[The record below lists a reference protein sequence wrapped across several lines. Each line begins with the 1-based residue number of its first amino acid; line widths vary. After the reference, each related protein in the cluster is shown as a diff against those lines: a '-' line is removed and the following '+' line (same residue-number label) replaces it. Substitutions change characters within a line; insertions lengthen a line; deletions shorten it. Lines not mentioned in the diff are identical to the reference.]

1 MRNHSLVQGPRSLA
15 AVVTALAV
23 AALAVL
29 LTAASP
35 SAAGATPT
43 LRAAAKA
50 RTVAPGGSLSIDYVV
65 KPAPATLV
73 LRLDRGPRRTVRVAK
88 GRGQVAFAVPA
99 ATAPGAH
106 RLTVCAKT
114 TCRSLPVTVSA
125 ATAKKGPGQS
135 TGPAGPAPTPSPGP
149 TLPATPP
156 PPLPGPGPAPGAIDF
171 TLPPDPLDVDAQTDA
186 GRRTSAT
193 IDVDGGTLET
203 VGADGTLYRLTVPAG
218 ALLSPERISMTP
230 IEAVAGM
237 PFSGGLKAG
246 VQLEPSGLRFADYV
260 TVEIIGHPAVAPQ
273 RETGFLYQRDGDE
286 LQLYPLEESPGR
298 TTFRIIHFSG
308 VGIADGTEAERNAQL
323 LRRTRDVEGQ
333 FGAQIATYFR
343 PGEGIDYAGL
353 KATLRAYHDQV
364 LKPLL
369 DAAATD
375 DGLAIQAINR
385 YIPWARMLSLLF
397 ADEDEFMVA
406 ERQAA
411 QEQWVRVTKNALTRA
426 YQRCIDQNQ
435 PEELPA
441 IISWW
446 RQLALLSDEP
456 ALPADALNRCARFEL
471 DFHTQIAQ
479 KHLGNV
485 EGPEVWKSEAIAENL
500 IIELDPISLMPRGST
515 AAEYVDFRV
524 DIPPHKSGTGCWYG
538 GGEWETVFP
547 LTVSRLTIDLNA
559 HQHSDGTYG
568 YPPLERGKIAVSIVP
583 FLVHELHLTV
593 DCGNSTGSAAWGAF
607 LSSTFVALHDE
618 DQLDDF
624 GGIVFTDWTGPSGG
638 GTMLGAKT
646 YFRTVF
652 LGAEETREDTTL
664 ELYHAPIG

>member
-1 MRNHSLVQGPRSLA
+1 MRKVSLVHRPGRL
-15 AVVTALAV
+15 V
-23 AALAVL
+23 AALA
-29 LTAASP
+29 AALALWLASGAEAATP
-35 SAAGATPT
+35 SLRASAAPAT
-43 LRAAAKA
+43 
-50 RTVAPGGSLSIDYVV
+50 VSPGGALRVDYNV

-73 LRLDRGPRRTVRVAK
+73 LRLDRGPRKTVRAAK
-88 GRGQVAFAVPA
+88 THGRASFVIPA
-99 ATAPGAH
+99 GTTPGAH
-106 RLTVCAKT
+106 RLAVCAKT
-114 TCRSLPVTVSA
+114 TCRSLPLTVSA
-125 ATAKKGPGQS
+125 TTAKKSPVQPS
-135 TGPAGPAPTPSPGP
+135 GPAAPVATPPSPAPTPPVTP
-149 TLPATPP
+149 VPP
-156 PPLPGPGPAPGAIDF
+156 PPVPGPAPGPIDF
-171 TLPPDPLDVDAQTDA
+171 TAPPDPLDVDAQTDA

-246 VQLEPSGLRFADYV
+246 VQLEPSGLRFIDYV

-471 DFHTQIAQ
+471 DFQTQIAQ

-583 FLVHELHLTV
+583 FL
-593 DCGNSTGSAAWGAF
+593 ST
-607 LSSTFVALHDE
+607 SS
-618 DQLDDF
+618 
-624 GGIVFTDWTGPSGG
+624 I
-638 GTMLGAKT
+638 
-646 YFRTVF
+646 
-652 LGAEETREDTTL
+652 
-664 ELYHAPIG
+664 